1 MGRDKAGVVLAGET
15 LLARAVRTL
24 AEVFDE
30 VLVVG
35 CDEDRCGTLAPGLP
49 ARARAVPDERPG
61 LGPVG
66 GIASAL
72 AAASHD
78 WVFVCACDMPLLDAH
93 TVVALSGL
101 VARTSGAR
109 AVAPR
114 AGGNVHP
121 LAAFYSRGV
130 LDAAR
135 QALAEGRLSARGFL
149 EEIRAVYI
157 DLDPGS
163 PIARALTNVNTPGDL
178 AEAERVL
185 LGENRG

>member
-1 MGRDKAGVVLAGET
+1 MGRDKAGIVLAGET
-15 LLARAVRTL
+15 LLARAARTL

-49 ARARAVPDERPG
+49 AQARAVPDECPG

-93 TVVALSGL
+93 TVVALSEL
-101 VARTSGAR
+101 VARTSR
-109 AVAPR
+109 VKAVAPR
-114 AGGNVHP
+114 AGGNSHP
-121 LAAFYSRGV
+121 LAAFYSRAA
-130 LDAAR
+130 LPAAR
-135 QALAEGRLSARGFL
+135 EALAAGRLSARGLL
-149 EEIRAVYI
+149 EEIRAAYI
-157 DLDPGS
+157 DLDADS
-163 PIARALTNVNTPGDL
+163 PIARTLTNVNTPGEL
-178 AEAERVL
+178 AEAERQL
-185 LGENRG
+185 EKGRG